1 MDLEAALN
9 ELYGAAPEDFV
20 AERKR
25 LSKELKTEGRADD
38 ADLVAKV
45 RKPTVAAWALNQL
58 ARRSRREID
67 LLLDSGHRMRAAQA
81 GLLRGEAR
89 DMFEQAQ
96 HTEREMIAQL
106 VREAE
111 RLLGERG
118 KASSTTLEQVA
129 ASLHAGAVS
138 ERGREVLAAGRF
150 TEALTLEGFNALAGL
165 APPRSRRA
173 PKPKP
178 SRSTDELKEAR
189 AELTAARK
197 RLRDAERTA
206 HEARRLAAQ
215 ADADVGEAAA
225 AVRKAEE
232 RLRG

>member
-189 AELTAARK
+189 AELAAARK
-197 RLRDAERTA
+197 HLRDAERTA